1 MSPSRART
9 FGLLLPVLVGAAVL
23 WRFTLGRA
31 EKGLLNG
38 DDEARAPMVGKV
50 QATNARRMSVPKLFA
65 PPGFGEASE
74 DGPEPA
80 AGNDELDVEQR
91 AQIDQIEASV
101 RAAAAAS
108 LGLSDAEVARIGEIR
123 ADLDARRGRFEA
135 QIDPTTRMLEPHA
148 SVAILGNARA
158 EQRAL
163 ERALGPERAAALREA
178 ERAAYAR
185 LVLTRLADAGAAP
198 PPPARRMLARRMG
211 ARPSASP
218 R

>member
-31 EKGLLNG
+31 EKGVLKG

-50 QATNARRMSVPKLFA
+50 QATSARRMGVPKLFA

-108 LGLSDAEVARIGEIR
+108 LGLSDAEVARIAEIR

>member
-31 EKGLLNG
+31 EKGLLSD
-38 DDEARAPMVGKV
+38 DDEAGAPMVGKV
-50 QATNARRMSVPKLFA
+50 QATSARRMSVPKLFA

-74 DGPEPA
+74 DGPEPV

-108 LGLSDAEVARIGEIR
+108 LGLSDGEVARIGEIR